1 MNQFL
6 LETKQIVQVMEPV
19 DLNTAA
25 VTGARVKMAKFD
37 RICILIA
44 LGDSTG
50 ATVEFTLKQH
60 TAASGGTSK
69 DLAILNPY
77 YKKAGA
83 ATIFTKVEPSV
94 AAATYDLSSDFAAEP
109 GLVAFEVLSD
119 QLDVNNGFYWI
130 SLNIADS
137 TAAKIGSAVYIMG
150 DERWKPAYEVAP

>member
-6 LETKQIVQVMEPV
+6 METKQIVAAMDPV

-25 VTGARVKMAKFD
+25 ITGARVKLAKFD
-37 RICILIA
+37 RATILIA
-44 LGDSTG
+44 LGDSTA

-60 TAASGGTSK
+60 NAASGGTTK
-69 DLAILNPY
+69 DLSLVNPY

-83 ATIFTKVEPSV
+83 ATVFTKVEPTT
-94 AAATYDLSSDFAAEP
+94 AAAVYDLSSDFAGEP

-119 QLDVNNGFYWI
+119 QLDVEGGFYWI

-137 TAAKIGSAVYIMG
+137 AAAKIGSALYILG
-150 DERWKPAYEVAP
+150 DERYKPAYEVAP